1 MKNVLSYNKIMKNS
15 YKSDYVDYS
24 PFWQLLE
31 RKRITQYQLI
41 NQFNVNSR
49 TLTKL
54 RKGGNL
60 NIYTISDLCL
70 ILNCRIEHI
79 VRIPEQH
86 KNVKS
91 NKSEQ

>member
-1 MKNVLSYNKIMKNS
+1 MKNS

-31 RKRITQYQLI
+31 QKRITQYQLI

-49 TLTKL
+49 TLSKL

-60 NIYTISDLCL
+60 NIYTISDLCH
-70 ILNCRIEHI
+70 ILNCEIEDI
-79 VRIPEQH
+79 VRIPEKRNIAKKQLCVTPASVIRH
-86 KNVKS
+86 K
-91 NKSEQ
+91 

>member
-1 MKNVLSYNKIMKNS
+1 MKNS

-31 RKRITQYQLI
+31 QKRITQYQLI

-49 TLTKL
+49 TLSKL

-60 NIYTISDLCL
+60 NI
-70 ILNCRIEHI
+70 
-79 VRIPEQH
+79 
-86 KNVKS
+86 
-91 NKSEQ
+91 

>member
-1 MKNVLSYNKIMKNS
+1 MKNS

-31 RKRITQYQLI
+31 QKRITQYQLI

-49 TLTKL
+49 TLSKL

-60 NIYTISDLCL
+60 NIYTIYDLCH
-70 ILNCRIEHI
+70 ILNCEIEDI
-79 VRIPEQH
+79 VRIPEKRNIAKKQ
-86 KNVKS
+86 
-91 NKSEQ
+91 

>member
-1 MKNVLSYNKIMKNS
+1 MKKS

-31 RKRITQYQLI
+31 QKRITQYQLI

-49 TLTKL
+49 TLSKL

-60 NIYTISDLCL
+60 NIYTISDLCH
-70 ILNCRIEHI
+70 ILNCEIEDI
-79 VRIPEQH
+79 VRIPEKRNIAKKQ
-86 KNVKS
+86 
-91 NKSEQ
+91 

>member
-1 MKNVLSYNKIMKNS
+1 MKNS

-31 RKRITQYQLI
+31 QKRITQYQLI

-49 TLTKL
+49 TLSKL

-60 NIYTISDLCL
+60 NIYTISDLCH
-70 ILNCRIEHI
+70 ILNCEIKI
-79 VRIPEQH
+79 SSAYQ
-86 KNVKS
+86 
-91 NKSEQ
+91 KSETSPRNNDASLPHL

>member
-1 MKNVLSYNKIMKNS
+1 MKNS

-24 PFWQLLE
+24 PFWQQLE

-54 RKGGNL
+54 RKGGHL
-60 NIYTISDLCL
+60 NIYTISDLCH
-70 ILNCRIEHI
+70 ILNCGIEDI
-79 VRIPEQH
+79 VRIPERH
-86 KNVKS
+86 KNAKS
-91 NKSEQ
+91 NK